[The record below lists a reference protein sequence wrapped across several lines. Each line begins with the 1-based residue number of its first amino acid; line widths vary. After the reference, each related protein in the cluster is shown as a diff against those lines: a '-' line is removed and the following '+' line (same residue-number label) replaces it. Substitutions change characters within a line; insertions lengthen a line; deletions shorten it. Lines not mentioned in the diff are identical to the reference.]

1 MNKPLLEYAISARRI
16 DGHEGEA
23 LCKNARIA
31 IGIDPAGNAD
41 AFNPAELLLASV
53 AACML
58 KGIERITPILKFRLE
73 GVDIRVQGRRQDDPP
88 RMISISYEIA
98 VASDESDQRLELL
111 HYNVRRYG
119 TVINTLA
126 ALTEL
131 KGSLVRQGRG
141 RGAGVMRP

>member
-1 MNKPLLEYAISARRI
+1 MNKPLLEYSISARRI
-16 DGHEGEA
+16 DGHKGEA

-31 IGIDPAGNAD
+31 IDIDPAGNRD

-58 KGIERITPILKFRLE
+58 KGIERITPILKFQLD

-88 RMISISYEIA
+88 KMISIGYEIA
-98 VASDESDQRLELL
+98 VESGETDQRLELL

-119 TVINTLA
+119 TVFNTLVSA
-126 ALTEL
+126 TEL
-131 KGSLVRQGRG
+131 SGTLRR
-141 RGAGVMRP
+141 A

>member
-1 MNKPLLEYAISARRI
+1 MDKPLLEYSISARRI

-31 IGIDPAGNAD
+31 IDIDPAGNPG

-58 KGIERITPILKFRLE
+58 KGIERVTPILKFRLE
-73 GVDIRVQGRRQDDPP
+73 GVDVRVEGVRQDDPP
-88 RMISISYEIA
+88 KMISIRYEIA
-98 VASDESDQRLELL
+98 VKSEETDQRLELL

-119 TVINTLA
+119 TVFNTLA
-126 ALTEL
+126 GATEL
-131 KGSLVRQGRG
+131 S
-141 RGAGVMRP
+141 GALRRA

>member
-1 MNKPLLEYAISARRI
+1 MTAPLLEYSISARRI
-16 DGHEGEA
+16 DGHAGEA
-23 LCKNARIA
+23 ICKNARIS
-31 IGIDPAGNAD
+31 IDIDPAGNPD

-88 RMISISYEIA
+88 KMISITYEIA
-98 VASDESDQRLELL
+98 VKSEETDQRLDLL

-119 TVINTLA
+119 TVFNTLIA
-126 ALTEL
+126 ATEL
-131 KGSLVRQGRG
+131 SGTLRR
-141 RGAGVMRP
+141 A

>member
-1 MNKPLLEYAISARRI
+1 MNEPLLEYAISARRI
-16 DGHEGEA
+16 DGHAGEA
-23 LCKNARIA
+23 LCKNARIG
-31 IGIDPAGNAD
+31 IDIDPAGNPD

-88 RMISISYEIA
+88 KVISISYEIA

-119 TVINTLA
+119 TVFNTLA

-131 KGSLVRQGRG
+131 KGSLVRQG
-141 RGAGVMRP
+141 APDTKA

>member
-1 MNKPLLEYAISARRI
+1 MNKPLLEYSISARRI

-23 LCKNARIA
+23 LCKNARLA
-31 IGIDPAGNAD
+31 IDIDPAGNPD

-88 RMISISYEIA
+88 KMISITYEIA
-98 VASDESDQRLELL
+98 VKSEETDQRLELL

-119 TVINTLA
+119 TVFNTLA
-126 ALTEL
+126 AASEL
-131 KGSLVRQGRG
+131 SGTLRR
-141 RGAGVMRP
+141 A

>member
-1 MNKPLLEYAISARRI
+1 MNKPLLEYSISARRI

-31 IGIDPAGNAD
+31 IDIDPAGNRD

-58 KGIERITPILKFRLE
+58 KGIERITPILKFQLD

-88 RMISISYEIA
+88 KMISIGYEIA
-98 VASDESDQRLELL
+98 VESGETDQRLELL

-119 TVINTLA
+119 TVFNTLVSA
-126 ALTEL
+126 TEL
-131 KGSLVRQGRG
+131 SGTLRR
-141 RGAGVMRP
+141 A